1 MEYSGLG
8 SPCVCAVLCRRG
20 TASTSKEVF
29 PTAAQ
34 GQTAWLPQAGI
45 SAGQSEINATSSK
58 SCFNKNRKSTQRAGG
73 VNTYLSR
80 VERSCILPLHDK
92 HVDEVDEDAG
102 SLAGVTCTKCQ
113 PLVENHEDQVSE
125 EAEQEEQLG
134 KKHQIDAE
142 SLMEMPE
149 RKTKI

>member
-8 SPCVCAVLCRRG
+8 SPCVCAVLCHRD

-29 PTAAQ
+29 PTGAQ
-34 GQTAWLPQAGI
+34 GRTSWLSQAGI
-45 SAGQSEINATSSK
+45 SAAQSVQIKATSYKLCS
-58 SCFNKNRKSTQRAGG
+58 NKNHKSPPTAGG
-73 VNTYLSR
+73 VNTYLSW

-102 SLAGVTCTKCQ
+102 SLVGVTCTKCQ

-125 EAEQEEQLG
+125 EAEQKE
-134 KKHQIDAE
+134 
-142 SLMEMPE
+142 
-149 RKTKI
+149 